1 QWSVDLKIEKYF
13 LMDGMRYS
21 LFAQVD
27 NLFDTRS
34 EIDVYSNS
42 GKALYNAN
50 QVANPKEFQEIR
62 RRITRGD
69 VGLIPLSAVDNYYV
83 NPQNVSRPRL
93 VRFGFSF
100 LF

>member
-1 QWSVDLKIEKYF
+1 
-13 LMDGMRYS
+13 M
-21 LFAQVD
+21 QVD

-34 EIDVYSNS
+34 ETDVYSNS

-50 QVANPKEFQEIR
+50 QVADPNQFQEIR
-62 RRITRGD
+62 RRINRGD
-69 VGLIPLSAVDNYYV
+69 VGLIPMSAVDDYYV

-93 VRFGFSF
+93 VRFGLSV